1 MHTHKHP
8 FIGWVYQQH
17 AMEYIVYKLTLN
29 IKRMLNVYA
38 KLVLETSASFYF
50 NLVEKQ
56 NNFIS
61 GDQTEGL
68 RNRWDL
74 MA

>member
-1 MHTHKHP
+1 
-8 FIGWVYQQH
+8 
-17 AMEYIVYKLTLN
+17 MEYIVYKLTLN

-68 RNRWDL
+68 RNRWDS

>member
-1 MHTHKHP
+1 
-8 FIGWVYQQH
+8 
-17 AMEYIVYKLTLN
+17 
-29 IKRMLNVYA
+29 MLNVYA
-38 KLVLETSASFYF
+38 KLVLETSGPSFYF